1 MTMEER
7 PQRPAAEKPA
17 PTRQERSGGFGA
29 LFRLAPGREPTAAQ
43 AAISI
48 VLAAALAV
56 AFFWASLSRI
66 AYRPDFSFLAQF
78 DIRIVDGFLLT
89 IGVSAASLAL
99 SLAIGVLAAAGE
111 SARTLVVRY
120 LSRGY
125 VVFIR
130 GTPLIMQI
138 YLFFY
143 LVGTAWGVENRFW
156 AGVIILSVFEGA
168 YIAEIIRG
176 SYASLEHMQLEAAK
190 AVGFSKLQTL
200 RYVVVPQMTARTLP
214 ALAGQFASIIK
225 DSSLLSMISVVE
237 LTQTMR
243 EISAVNLKLVECY
256 LFLGILYLALTIPV
270 AVASKLLERRFRY
283 EA

>member
-1 MTMEER
+1 M
-7 PQRPAAEKPA
+7 
-17 PTRQERSGGFGA
+17 S
-29 LFRLAPGREPTAAQ
+29 LFRVHAGQKPSALQTAVG
-43 AAISI
+43 I

-56 AFFWASLSRI
+56 AFFWGSLSQI
-66 AYRPDFSFLAQF
+66 AYRPDFSFLADF
-78 DIRIVDGFLLT
+78 NIRIVDGFVLT
-89 IGVSAASLAL
+89 VGVSAASLVL
-99 SLAIGVLAAAGE
+99 SLAIGILAAAGE
-111 SARTLVVRY
+111 NARTLVLRY

-125 VVFIR
+125 VIFIR

-143 LVGTAWGVENRFW
+143 LVGTAWGIENRFW
-156 AGVIILSVFEGA
+156 AGVIILSIFEGA

-176 SYASLEHMQLEAAK
+176 GYASLEKMQLEAAK

-200 RYVVVPQMTARTLP
+200 RYVVIPQMTARTLP

-256 LFLGILYLALTIPV
+256 LFLGVLYLILTIPV
-270 AVASKLLERRFRY
+270 AVVSKCLERRFAY